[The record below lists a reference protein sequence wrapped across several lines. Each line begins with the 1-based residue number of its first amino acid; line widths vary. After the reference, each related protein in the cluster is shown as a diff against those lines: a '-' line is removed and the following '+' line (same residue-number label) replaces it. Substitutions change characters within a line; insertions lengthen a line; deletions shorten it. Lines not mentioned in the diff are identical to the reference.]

1 MAKAY
6 SQIMQDPSL
15 TPEWLVE
22 GTTNILPKKEETWIP
37 KNYRPIACLPTTF
50 KILTSVIT
58 DRLYSHLEKES
69 IMAPEQRGGKKNCY
83 GCKDQLMINNV
94 ILENCKKKKNNL
106 STAWIDYKKAFDS
119 VPHSWILAC
128 LRMYKINPVLTTF
141 IEASMRQWKTNMV
154 LVHESGVLETG
165 PISIKRGIFQGDSLS
180 ALLFTMSLDPLS
192 RELQKTGYGYQL
204 DKQTKINHLFYV
216 DDLKLYGTSDS
227 QLNGLISTVKKVSDD
242 IQMEFGLD
250 KCAKA
255 TFKRGK
261 KVSAE
266 GILLNDHQL
275 IQDLDQAETY
285 KYLGMEEGEGVQ
297 HHQMKV
303 KIKKEYK
310 QQIKLVLNSELNAR
324 NRIAAINTLAVPV
337 VLYSYGIIDWR
348 LNEIQDLDKMT
359 RKQLC
364 MNRMLAKKA
373 DVDRIYLPCQEGGR
387 SLMNLEK
394 EYKATMVGLHKYM
407 MNKEDP
413 QIQAVLRHQTAK
425 VLHSIPKEAEAYLT
439 EAGTKDLI
447 TNDLPKSATWKAKKL
462 KLKYKEDVNKQVKD
476 RWKEKAMHG
485 KLPKYLEKDHVDQ
498 EMSFQWMKYTGLKG
512 ETEGLITAAQ
522 DQALNT
528 RYYSKHIIKQ
538 GSTDRC
544 LMCHTQAETVEHITS
559 GCQTLAA
566 DKYLNRHNQVAAQ
579 LHRDICKHYAIKVD
593 AQHWYQHNPERV
605 MENEKATILWDH

>member
-1 MAKAY
+1 MHFDFFFELSIGSGLMPGSDKSASGTSSPCHRSRTVTA
-6 SQIMQDPSL
+6 SRVAGTGQHL
-15 TPEWLVE
+15 TRPDSENMPEPPDQVE
-22 GTTNILPKKEETWIP
+22 
-37 KNYRPIACLPTTF
+37 RPR
-50 KILTSVIT
+50 
-58 DRLYSHLEKES
+58 DQ
-69 IMAPEQRGGKKNCY
+69 PEQRKRKQWSRNLYNEVMYCYYKARRDQPRGYRKK
-83 GCKDQLMINNV
+83 
-94 ILENCKKKKNNL
+94 
-106 STAWIDYKKAFDS
+106 
-119 VPHSWILAC
+119 
-128 LRMYKINPVLTTF
+128 
-141 IEASMRQWKTNMV
+141 
-154 LVHESGVLETG
+154 
-165 PISIKRGIFQGDSLS
+165 
-180 ALLFTMSLDPLS
+180 
-192 RELQKTGYGYQL
+192 L

-275 IQDLDQAETY
+275 IQDLDQTETY

-310 QQIKLVLNSELNAR
+310 RRIKLVLNSELNAR
-324 NRIAAINTLAVPV
+324 NRITAINTLAVPV
-337 VLYSYGIIDWR
+337 VLYSYGIIDWK

-413 QIQAVLRHQTAK
+413 QIQAVLRHQTGKA
-425 VLHSIPKEAEAYLT
+425 LHSIPKEAEAYLT
-439 EAGTKDLI
+439 ETGTKDLI

-462 KLKYKEDVNKQVKD
+462 KLKYKEDVNKLVKD

-512 ETEGLITAAQ
+512 
-522 DQALNT
+522 
-528 RYYSKHIIKQ
+528 
-538 GSTDRC
+538 
-544 LMCHTQAETVEHITS
+544 
-559 GCQTLAA
+559 
-566 DKYLNRHNQVAAQ
+566 
-579 LHRDICKHYAIKVD
+579 
-593 AQHWYQHNPERV
+593 
-605 MENEKATILWDH
+605 